1 MPPKLKCVL
10 PDKLQKN
17 ESATRFFMRFEL
29 ACKCLD
35 WTEEATKAS
44 QVLLLLGNDAFDY
57 ACSLDDDTLKNYTE
71 LKKVMLAKWEGGD
84 LPSEYARQFQ
94 QMKLKEGEDLTAF
107 LTKMKKVVKLAYPDF
122 EDAVREKMIMSQF
135 TMAMPDEIQQLVYL
149 SAEKPETST
158 KLVDLCEKFRKI
170 KNPGKT
176 TASCAKVELGDAKL
190 DRVLERVEALSIEVA
205 GLRERD
211 EQASQRIATVRVGG
225 QTGNFRGSCFKCG
238 KWGHMAR
245 TCNQTKGPSQ
255 ERVCELCN
263 NPGHSKSSCALNGP
277 KRCSKCGNLGHDAST
292 CLYATK
298 SLNES

>member
-29 ACKCLD
+29 ACKCLE

-44 QVLLLLGNDAFDY
+44 QVMLLLGNDAFDY
-57 ACSLDDDTLKNYTE
+57 ACSLDEATQTNYTN
-71 LKKVMLAKWEGGD
+71 LKKMILAKWEGGD

-94 QMKLKEGEDLTAF
+94 QMKLKEGEDLTVF
-107 LTKMKKVVKLAYPDF
+107 LTKMKKVVKLAYPEF
-122 EDAVREKMIMSQF
+122 TDAVREKMIMSQF

-149 SAEKPETST
+149 SAEKPEDSA

-170 KNPGKT
+170 KAPGKT
-176 TASCAKVELGDAKL
+176 VASCAQIELGESKL
-190 DRVLERVEALSIEVA
+190 DRVLERVEALSLEVV
-205 GLRERD
+205 GLRNRD
-211 EQASQRIATVRVGG
+211 EDRSQRVAAVRVGEQSG
-225 QTGNFRGSCFKCG
+225 RFRGSCFKCG

-245 TCNQTKGPSQ
+245 TCNQMREPVQRSN
-255 ERVCELCN
+255 CALCN
-263 NPGHSKSSCALNGP
+263 NPGHSKDTCALNGP
-277 KRCSKCGNLGHDAST
+277 KRCSKCSNTGHDASA

-298 SLNES
+298 SLNE